1 MSVRNLETLLHPRS
15 VAVIGASSRPG
26 ALGQRV
32 LENLIDSGFD
42 GAIFAVNPKRVELDD
57 EWWVPSVSALPVVPD
72 LAIVV
77 TSAATVPGVIAELG
91 AKGTR
96 LAVVISAGLHD
107 AELRQA
113 MLDAARPYLLRI
125 VGPNC
130 LGVLMPHAAVN
141 ASFAHR
147 SAQKGGLAL
156 ISQSGALV
164 TSMIDWAQARGVG
177 FSGIASVGDMAD
189 VDLGDLIDLFAADPR
204 TNAIALY
211 VEGITNPA
219 KFMSAARAAA
229 RIKPVIL
236 LKAGRS
242 ATAAGAALSHTA
254 AIVGAYDVHLA
265 AFRRAGI
272 VTVETLTEL
281 FDAAQVLA
289 ERQPIGG
296 NRLAIVTN
304 GGGPGILAA
313 DALQATRGTLADLSP
328 ETIAELDPVLPGGW
342 SRANPIDVVGDAK
355 ADRFAAS
362 IRAVAQDGNVDAV
375 LVMHCPTAV
384 SSGTEIARGVVA
396 EIRAAG
402 WPRSKPLLA
411 CWLGDGNAD
420 AARAIFTA
428 AKVPLFDN
436 LDEAVRGFG
445 DLVAAREARNALVRA
460 PAHGATQPANVAAAR
475 AVIETVR
482 QDGRILLTA
491 TESKAI
497 LAAFGVPL
505 ASARIAPDANSVAAA
520 CAGLMPPY
528 AVKVISPAITH
539 KSDVG
544 GVILNVSGPQAASGA
559 ALAIEER
566 VREAMPDAVIS
577 GFEIEEMVAMPGAHE
592 LLVGVTDDPTFGP
605 VIAVGAGG
613 VDVEL
618 INDRALGLPPLDE
631 SLARD
636 MFARTRIAGRLGAHR
651 GKAAADIEAIVAV
664 MNSVSAIC
672 VELPDIAE
680 LDINPLLV
688 GARGAVALDAR
699 MRIAPNPAQSR
710 MVLRPVPMEW
720 AADLVTRAGVKLHV
734 RPVVPSD
741 ERALAEFFMHV
752 SAEDKRFRFLSA
764 VREIDH
770 DCLVAMT
777 QIDYRRTMNFLAF
790 AEDGTLVASA
800 LLTAEGDKSRAEFAV
815 SVRADWKGRGVSWS
829 LVEHVLRY
837 AKAEGIQAVESLE
850 SRENHAAIT
859 LEREF
864 GFKPETVEGSPS
876 EVLVRKALA

>member
-32 LENLIDSGFD
+32 VENLIDSGFE
-42 GAIFAVNPKRVELDD
+42 GTIFAVNPKQVVLDD
-57 EWWVPSVSALPVVPD
+57 EWWVPSVADLPVAPD
-72 LAIVV
+72 LAVVV
-77 TSAATVPGVIAELG
+77 TPAATVPGVIAELG

-107 AELRQA
+107 AKLRQA
-113 MLDAARPYLLRI
+113 MLDAARPHLLRVI
-125 VGPNC
+125 GPNC
-130 LGVLMPHAAVN
+130 LGVLMPHANLN

-147 SAQKGGLAL
+147 SALRGGLAL

-229 RIKPVIL
+229 RIKPVIV

-242 ATAAGAALSHTA
+242 TPAAGAALSHTA

-289 ERQPIGG
+289 ERQPLQG

-304 GGGPGILAA
+304 GGGPGILAV
-313 DALQATRGTLADLSP
+313 DALQATRGKLASLSP
-328 ETIAELDPVLPGGW
+328 ETIAALDPVLPSGW
-342 SRANPIDVVGDAK
+342 SRANPIDVIGDAS
-355 ADRFAAS
+355 AERFAAS
-362 IRAVAQDGNVDAV
+362 ARAAARDPQVDAV

-396 EIRAAG
+396 QVQAAD
-402 WPRSKPLLA
+402 WPKSKPMLA

-420 AARAIFTA
+420 AARAIFEA
-428 AKVPLFDN
+428 AAVPLFDN
-436 LDEAVRGFG
+436 LDDAVRGFG
-445 DLVAAREARNALVRA
+445 DLVAAREAREALVRA
-460 PAHGATQPANVAAAR
+460 PAHCTTPSANIAAAR
-475 AVIETVR
+475 AVIDEAR
-482 QDGRILLTA
+482 RDGRTLLTA
-491 TESKAI
+491 SEAKAI
-497 LAAFGVPL
+497 LTAFGVPI
-505 ASARIAPDANSVAAA
+505 ASAHIAADAEGVAAA
-520 CAGLMPPY
+520 CAGLTPPY

-539 KSDVG
+539 KTDIG
-544 GVILNVSGPQAASGA
+544 GVVLNLSGPQAASGA
-559 ALAIEER
+559 ALAMRERIE
-566 VREAMPDAVIS
+566 EAMPDAVIS
-577 GFEIEEMVAMPGAHE
+577 GFEIEEMIAMPGGRE
-592 LLVGVTDDPTFGP
+592 LLVGITDDPSFGP

-618 INDRALGLPPLDE
+618 INDRALGLPPLDD

-636 MFARTRIAGRLGAHR
+636 MISRTRIAALLGAHR
-651 GKAAADIEAIVAV
+651 GKAAADTDSVVAV
-664 MNSVSAIC
+664 LNAVSAIC

-699 MRIAPNPAQSR
+699 VRITAEPAQSR

-720 AADLVTRAGVKLHV
+720 AADLVTRSGAKLHV
-734 RPVVPSD
+734 RPVLPSD
-741 ERALAEFFMHV
+741 EWELAEFFTHV
-752 SAEDKRFRFLSA
+752 SPEDKRFRFLTS
-764 VREIDH
+764 VREVDH
-770 DCLVAMT
+770 DRLVAMT

-790 AEDGTLVASA
+790 AEDGTLVATA
-800 LLTAEGDKSRAEFAV
+800 LLTAAGDKSKAEFAI
-815 SVRADWKGRGVSWS
+815 SVRADWKGKGVSWT

-837 AKAEGIQAVESLE
+837 ARAEGIEAVESLE
-850 SRENHAAIT
+850 SRDNYAAIA

-864 GFKPETVEGSPS
+864 GFTAEPVDGSMS
-876 EVLVRKALA
+876 EVLVRKVLA